1 MKQKTKKISVLAI
14 TIIMVLCFQMM
25 TFALSTWSDAGT
37 YDLDHD
43 TDWKRLT
50 TTGIYLNNEKDSDSI
65 NVSVYTVS
73 KTMASNPSFRIVNS
87 DNVARCTAFT
97 TASAGKSKTDDS
109 NTGEEGYTYFASVKS
124 AWNQVTDGQSIR
136 IKFKTY

>member
-50 TTGIYLNNEKDSDSI
+50 TTGIYLNNQKDSESV

-73 KTMASNPSFRIVNS
+73 KTMASSPLFRIVNS
-87 DNVARCTAFT
+87 NNLARSAAFT
-97 TASAGKSKTDDS
+97 TPAVGKSKTDDS
-109 NTGEEGYTYFASVKS
+109 NTGEKDYTYYASVKS
-124 AWNQVTDGQSIR
+124 AWNQITDGQSIR
-136 IKFKTY
+136 IKFKSH